1 MRSMHPTTKG
11 FDHRPPALNQ
21 AVELQRLALVQFGN
35 LLELGDFLLHQR
47 QVGKRPEARS
57 RHLGVAVQCLAADNY
72 ALVGF
77 GWGHGEAE

>member
-1 MRSMHPTTKG
+1 MRSMHPTTNG

-35 LLELGDFLLHQR
+35 LLQLGDFLLHQR
-47 QVGKRPEARS
+47 QVSKRPLS
-57 RHLGVAVQCLAADNY
+57 RPGHIGVAVQGLSAEDY

-77 GWGHGEAE
+77 GWGHGGGE